1 MEAST
6 IVKNAYII
14 SKWVLVSLVICII
27 LYYFAIVIVFRVK
40 SKFWY
45 LQPCYHFY
53 DFHYSF
59 YKNQIINKELPKINS
74 YVSFEKVITLK
85 PEDISNETF
94 QYIVDLL
101 KKEYYHVKD
110 GKYNPTIG
118 TVLPYFKKNNYHS
131 SITLAVSPT
140 YIGGQENGNIMKYND
155 IVGCIMSK
163 PLNIRF
169 SGTSQPTYVYYV
181 DFFCIKKEYR
191 KLGYSE
197 IMIQSHEYY
206 NRHNNKNIQIHLFK
220 REGDLTGI
228 VPLVKYNTY
237 LYPIPSIHPSRKF
250 IYNSSDIHS
259 TTHPV
264 LIQLNKKNVQ
274 CLFDYMKT
282 LELFDVL
289 VYTGANNL
297 IELIETKNVFCFV
310 LKDMDE
316 IAACYFFRD
325 TRMEVSGNLAL
336 SCFATIKNDLLE
348 QTMFMDGFLQ
358 SINIIQKENNN
369 LFFYLFVENIS
380 HNSFLLDEDI
390 LGVSMSSSQTAYFLY
405 NYISQ
410 PITPKKMLFI

>member
-1 MEAST
+1 MEKSNM
-6 IVKNAYII
+6 IKNASIVL
-14 SKWVLVSLVICII
+14 KWLLVSLLVCII
-27 LYYFAIVIVFRVK
+27 LYYIVIVIVFRVK

-59 YKNQIINKELPKINS
+59 YKNQIINKDLPKINS

-110 GKYNPTIG
+110 GKYTPTID
-118 TVLPYFKKNNYHS
+118 TVMPYLKKNNYNS

-140 YIGGQENGNIMKYND
+140 YIGGKENNNIIKYND

-163 PLNIRF
+163 PLHIRF
-169 SGTSQPTYVYYV
+169 SGTSEPNYVYYV

-197 IMIQSHEYY
+197 IMIQSHEYF

-228 VPLVKYNTY
+228 VPLVKYTTY
-237 LYPIPSIHPSRKF
+237 LYPLPLQEPSKKF
-250 IYNSSDIHS
+250 LYNISDIHS

-264 LIQLNKKNVQ
+264 LIQLNKKNIQ
-274 CLFDYMKT
+274 SLFDYIKN
-282 LELFDVL
+282 LQLFDVL
-289 VYTGANNL
+289 VYTCVNNL
-297 IELIETKNVFCFV
+297 IELIETKNVFCFL
-310 LKDMDE
+310 LKDGGD

-325 TRMEVSGNLAL
+325 TRMEVSGKLAI

-358 SINIIQKENNN
+358 SINIIQKENND
-369 LFFYLFVENIS
+369 LFFYLFIEDIS
-380 HNSFLLDEDI
+380 HNHFLLKEEV
-390 LGVSMSSSQTAYFLY
+390 LGNSLSSSQTAYFLY

-410 PITPKKMLFI
+410 PVSHKKMLFI